1 MSKKV
6 VLIHTSLVSHTALNN
21 LFKEVM
27 PDVKVHNI
35 VDDSLLDEVKTVGG
49 ITPKIIGRMVE
60 YFKIAENIGADLIF
74 NQCSSVGEA
83 AQIAAKCVSIPIL
96 RIDQP
101 MAEKAVHLGKRI
113 AVVGTVTSTMKPSC
127 NIVEKMAEKYQK
139 QVEVVPYVIDGALEL
154 LMTEGQV
161 RHNQFVLEKLKE
173 IQHNFDVIVLAQ
185 GSMAVL
191 EPELHQISKPVLTS
205 PRIAVEKVKEILF
218 NQ

>member
-6 VLIHTSLVSHTALNN
+6 VIIHTSLVSHAALNN
-21 LFKEVM
+21 LFKEIM

-35 VDDSLLDEVKTVGG
+35 VDDSLLDEVKTVGH

-60 YFKIAENIGADLIF
+60 YFKAAESIGADLIF

-83 AQIAAKCVSIPIL
+83 AQIAAKCVNIPML

-101 MAEKAVHLGKRI
+101 MAEKAVSLGKKI
-113 AVVGTVTSTMKPSC
+113 AVVGTVTSTMEPSC
-127 NIVEKMAEKYQK
+127 RIVQQMAEKHQK
-139 QVEVVPYVIDGALEL
+139 QVDVVPYVIDGALDL
-154 LMTEGQV
+154 LMTEGQA

-173 IQHNFDVIVLAQ
+173 IQQHFDVIVLAQ

-191 EPELHQISKPVLTS
+191 EPELHQISIPVLTS
-205 PRIAVEKVKEILF
+205 PRLAVESVKELLF
-218 NQ
+218 Q